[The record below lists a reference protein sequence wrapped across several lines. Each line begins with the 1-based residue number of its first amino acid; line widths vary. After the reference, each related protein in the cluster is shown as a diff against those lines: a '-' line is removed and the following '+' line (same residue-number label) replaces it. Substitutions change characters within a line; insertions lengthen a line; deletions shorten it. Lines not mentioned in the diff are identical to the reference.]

1 MNIQPTFTQISDSIL
16 NNDITLSFSAAI
28 IFLFLLSVVSHL
40 SRTMDNG
47 LLSKTA
53 PTILTSLGV
62 LGTFSGIYLGLL
74 EFDVQNIDA
83 SVPTLLSGLKIAFAT
98 SIIGMLCAIILK
110 VLQSIFPRKEET
122 DDIGGRHIYAV
133 LKEIRDGDQEAL
145 DQIRK
150 AIADD
155 SDSSLV
161 TQIQK
166 MRTSMSDDQR
176 GLQETIQTGF
186 QGMENKFS
194 EFAETMAENNS
205 KALVE
210 ALDGLIR
217 EFNAQLNEQFGDNFK
232 QLNEAVGSL
241 LVWQEEYKDQIED
254 ISLQFNRS
262 LEGIGSAEKSLVM
275 ISETAASIPETVSG
289 LADLLRKLDGQVDE
303 MEVRLEAFAELKDK
317 ASDAFPLIEER
328 LDYCTSELTKS
339 ISNFVSSVDS
349 SLEGQRSAL
358 SELETGFAGLGDKT
372 QEAVLRISDSVEES
386 VKGLSNNLETILSN
400 QSGAMQA
407 VVDQIHEGFRVAIS
421 DSNEVLGKQIAEL
434 DQQMQDEVKRV
445 VEIMGGHLGSLSA
458 KFVEDY
464 EPLTD
469 KLRSIVRIAE
479 AA

>member
-1 MNIQPTFTQISDSIL
+1 MNTQPTFTQISDSIL

-194 EFAETMAENNS
+194 EFAE
-205 KALVE
+205 LFQC
-210 ALDGLIR
+210 L
-217 EFNAQLNEQFGDNFK
+217 F
-232 QLNEAVGSL
+232 
-241 LVWQEEYKDQIED
+241 
-254 ISLQFNRS
+254 
-262 LEGIGSAEKSLVM
+262 
-275 ISETAASIPETVSG
+275 
-289 LADLLRKLDGQVDE
+289 
-303 MEVRLEAFAELKDK
+303 
-317 ASDAFPLIEER
+317 
-328 LDYCTSELTKS
+328 
-339 ISNFVSSVDS
+339 
-349 SLEGQRSAL
+349 
-358 SELETGFAGLGDKT
+358 
-372 QEAVLRISDSVEES
+372 
-386 VKGLSNNLETILSN
+386 
-400 QSGAMQA
+400 
-407 VVDQIHEGFRVAIS
+407 
-421 DSNEVLGKQIAEL
+421 
-434 DQQMQDEVKRV
+434 
-445 VEIMGGHLGSLSA
+445 
-458 KFVEDY
+458 
-464 EPLTD
+464 
-469 KLRSIVRIAE
+469 
-479 AA
+479 